1 MNDIFEKFDQL
12 SEEEKVLVITA
23 MEGLL
28 EDG

>member
-12 SEEEKVLVITA
+12 TEEEKVLVLTA